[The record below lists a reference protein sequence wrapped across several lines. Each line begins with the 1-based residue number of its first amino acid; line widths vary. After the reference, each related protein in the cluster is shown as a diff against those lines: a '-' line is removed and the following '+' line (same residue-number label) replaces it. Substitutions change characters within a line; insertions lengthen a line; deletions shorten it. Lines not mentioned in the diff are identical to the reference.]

1 MAMSQHNVLKYM
13 MQKLILGGRLG
24 KWAYSLVDYDLS
36 YESLRAVKGQV
47 MADFIV
53 DHNIDVNDECLVTE
67 CPWSLFFDGS
77 VCAKGC
83 GIGCVMISPSGVA
96 HKLSVRLEFACTN
109 NQAEYEA
116 PVAGLEW
123 LVDMKVRHV
132 EPYGDSWFV
141 VQQVRGKSQCLKGAL
156 HCYRERCR

>member
-13 MQKLILGGRLG
+13 MQKLILSGRLG

-67 CPWSLFFDGS
+67 CPW
-77 VCAKGC
+77 
-83 GIGCVMISPSGVA
+83 
-96 HKLSVRLEFACTN
+96 
-109 NQAEYEA
+109 
-116 PVAGLEW
+116 
-123 LVDMKVRHV
+123 
-132 EPYGDSWFV
+132 
-141 VQQVRGKSQCLKGAL
+141 
-156 HCYRERCR
+156 